1 MLQVENPGPTLMSKA
16 HKKLSVGHLSMND
29 AYESLEEDGRKTDV
43 AL

>member
-16 HKKLSVGHLSMND
+16 HKKLSVLSMND
-29 AYESLEEDGRKTDV
+29 AYESLEEDGRKTDA